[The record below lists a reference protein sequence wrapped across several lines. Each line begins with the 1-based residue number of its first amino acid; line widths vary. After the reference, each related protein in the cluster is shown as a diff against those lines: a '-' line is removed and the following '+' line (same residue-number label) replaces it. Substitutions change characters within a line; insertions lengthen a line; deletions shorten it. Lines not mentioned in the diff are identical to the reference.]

1 MTERGWSLLR
11 AGTLTAAVV
20 VTAPISPLVLVAV
33 PAAVQLLAFRRDDV
47 LSLVLAGGLLA
58 FTFAGAGA
66 SPDPLWYAE
75 RGWAL
80 LVGGGFVAAT
90 AVWRR
95 AGLTGRSVA
104 AVGMAASA
112 VAAVGLL
119 QPGLLTEL
127 DWWVER
133 ELATAAMAA
142 AELMSAVGMGG
153 AVRETGYLRALEWQ
167 HLLYPAFLALASV
180 ASLAVGRFVVERMS
194 GREEALGPFREFRFE
209 DRLVWVLVAGL
220 ALVLAP
226 ADPGIVRLGENAVLF
241 MGGLYLLRGVAVLFW
256 VGAATVTSGWSA
268 ALWIVAGLALYPV
281 AVLTA
286 LALGLGDTWLDV
298 RRRLAGLLTGDR

>member
-1 MTERGWSLLR
+1 MSERGWSLLR
-11 AGTLTAAVV
+11 AGTLAGAVV
-20 VTAPISPLVLVAV
+20 VTAPVSPLVLVAV
-33 PAAVQLLAFRRDDV
+33 PAAVQLLAFRRHEV
-47 LSLVLAGGLLA
+47 LALVLAGVLLA
-58 FTFAGAGA
+58 LTFADVGAA
-66 SPDPLWYAE
+66 SGPLWYAE

-90 AVWRR
+90 ALWER
-95 AGLTGRSVA
+95 AGLTARAVTAVGVA
-104 AVGMAASA
+104 AAA
-112 VAAVGLL
+112 VALVGLL
-119 QPGLLTEL
+119 RPGLLTEL

-133 ELATAAMAA
+133 ELSTAAMAA
-142 AELMSAVGMGG
+142 AELLSAVGVGG
-153 AVRETGYLRALEWQ
+153 TVRGEGYLRALEWQ

-194 GREEALGPFREFRFE
+194 GRERILGPFREFRFE

-220 ALVLAP
+220 ALLLVP
-226 ADPGIVRLGENAVLF
+226 ADAGIVRLGENAVLF
-241 MGGLYLLRGVAVLFW
+241 MGGLYLLRGLAVLFW
-256 VGAATVTSGWSA
+256 VGAATLTSGWTA

-298 RRRLAGLLTGDR
+298 RRRLAGLLAGDR